1 MPVLLATAA
10 EGHVLRTCPP
20 YEVPGVHVVCVELY
34 YYTPWGSLEWCMYG
48 EDFPVEGL
56 VVGPF
61 GYVSTRPVPRVVA
74 AHGMEAALH
83 VSNASRLTFNDAVRG
98 APPESIVPGLLKSSG
113 PFD

>member
-1 MPVLLATAA
+1 
-10 EGHVLRTCPP
+10 
-20 YEVPGVHVVCVELY
+20 
-34 YYTPWGSLEWCMYG
+34 MYG